1 MLLQC
6 DPLSGEEQRA
16 LPPTPGLATQPSG
29 PPLHLPALL
38 QRGALN
44 AVAEQHQMVRLHRLR
59 LLANFIVK
67 GADQKSASTSSIAK
81 LPVHKVGAWG
91 H

>member
-1 MLLQC
+1 
-6 DPLSGEEQRA
+6 
-16 LPPTPGLATQPSG
+16 
-29 PPLHLPALL
+29 
-38 QRGALN
+38 
-44 AVAEQHQMVRLHRLR
+44 MVRLHRLR

>member
-1 MLLQC
+1 MLVGRAAGTAPAPWPHHC
-6 DPLSGEEQRA
+6 WPPPCPL
-16 LPPTPGLATQPSG
+16 P
-29 PPLHLPALL
+29 LPALL